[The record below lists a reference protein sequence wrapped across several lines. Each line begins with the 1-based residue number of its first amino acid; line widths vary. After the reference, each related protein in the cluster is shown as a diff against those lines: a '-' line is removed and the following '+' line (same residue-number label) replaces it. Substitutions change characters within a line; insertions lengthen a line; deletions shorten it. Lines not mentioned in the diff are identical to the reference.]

1 MKYQGD
7 SFVKVVASIVLLL
20 GALSP
25 AFAQSDWTTMKT
37 GDLNQFDQIRYAQLT
52 LAEKASLQTVTAP
65 ALQKCA
71 AADAKLDAA
80 DAFQRIRV
88 RRADLGGGSGFI
100 VEGTGCLCDAGNCQ
114 FWLVTADMQT
124 LFNATAQTYALL
136 PATTSGRFDL
146 ITASHVSTTEST
158 RALYQFDGTKYQGA
172 QCADINLTNAFGSV
186 QMKPTI
192 TLQKCQ

>member
-1 MKYQGD
+1 MK
-7 SFVKVVASIVLLL
+7 ILLL
-20 GALSP
+20 LALLLSSFSP
-25 AFAQSDWTTMKT
+25 ALAQADWTTTKT
-37 GDLNQFDQIRYAQLT
+37 ADLSQLDQVRYAQLT
-52 LAEKASLQTVTAP
+52 LAEKSALQTVTAP
-65 ALQKCA
+65 AFQKCV
-71 AADAKLDAA
+71 ADDPKFDAT
-80 DAFQRIRV
+80 DAFQHVRI

-114 FWLVTADMQT
+114 FWIVTADMQT

-136 PATTSGRFDL
+136 PATTSGHFDL

-158 RALYQFDGTKYQGA
+158 RALYQFDGTRYQGA

-192 TLQKCQ
+192 TMQKCQ